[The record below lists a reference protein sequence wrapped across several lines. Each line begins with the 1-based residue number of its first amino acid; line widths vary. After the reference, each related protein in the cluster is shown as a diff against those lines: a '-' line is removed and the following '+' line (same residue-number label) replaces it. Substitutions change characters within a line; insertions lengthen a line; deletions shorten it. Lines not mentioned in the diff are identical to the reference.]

1 MGEVAQKKD
10 AQEPRG
16 QTANRRF
23 RDGWSTRLGWS
34 TVVAVVMHA
43 AVFAFWP
50 GWERNDLTSRDTSD
64 PLEILQLRWSSL
76 YEIPIP
82 SSPRDTRAAAAPVS
96 PEADSV
102 ADDVEEPPEAGE
114 LDADEVEALRD
125 RLRRASPMAS
135 ITEREPDEPQ
145 IEEPPVEEEDS
156 TVIAGDASTSEME
169 EALESGSVDLDRL
182 SAIRPELALVGP
194 SAWVLIRNPTE
205 VEAFMRRSYRRGD
218 VDEDTNGSVS
228 VALWI
233 DERGSVEWA
242 EISESSGNPELDE
255 VALALFSEVAS
266 FRPARDEGVP
276 RSRSVIF
283 SVQFPWF

>member
-10 AQEPRG
+10 AQETRG

-23 RDGWSTRLGWS
+23 RDGWSARLGWS
-34 TVVAVVMHA
+34 TVAAVVMHA

-50 GWERNDLTSRDTSD
+50 GWERNDLSSRDTSD

-82 SSPRDTRAAAAPVS
+82 SSPRGPRATAAPVS

-102 ADDVEEPPEAGE
+102 ADDAEEPPEAGE

-135 ITEREPDEPQ
+135 ITEREPDEPPV
-145 IEEPPVEEEDS
+145 EEPPVEEEDS